1 MAIELQE
8 SFEVAA
14 PVEKVWQFLMTPE
27 NVVDCMPGGSLTEK
41 LNDKSFVGTV
51 TMKIGAI
58 TAKYSGTI
66 TYTTADVATRT
77 VVMLAEAKEKG
88 GGTVTGTITSVLIA
102 QGPNSTLVKCNSSV
116 DLTGKIV
123 QLGRGMIDGV
133 SAQIIGKFV
142 KNVKALLE
150 VPGGEAPAA
159 APTPAEAAGT
169 CCGGQCGGMGGGMKP
184 SEPSSGSTE
193 AQAYTPPQKP
203 KQNPQHEDSIN
214 VLAVLW
220 ATFVAWI
227 KKLFTGKK

>member
-1 MAIELQE
+1 MAIELKE

-14 PVEKVWQFLMTPE
+14 PIEKVWQFLMTPE
-27 NVVDCMPGGSLTEK
+27 NVVDCMPGGALTEK

-51 TMKIGAI
+51 TLKIGAI

-88 GGTVTGTITSVLIA
+88 GGTVTGTITSVLVA
-102 QGPNSTLVKCNSSV
+102 QGANSTLVQCSSCV

-150 VPGGEAPAA
+150 VPGGEPAAA
-159 APTPAEAAGT
+159 APTPAEAEGT
-169 CCGGQCGGMGGGMKP
+169 CCGGQCGGMKP
-184 SEPSSGSTE
+184 SEPSSGISE
-193 AQAYTPPQKP
+193 PKAYTPPPKP
-203 KQNPQHEDSIN
+203 QQQQHEDSIN

-227 KKLFTGKK
+227 KKLFTGGK

>member
-1 MAIELQE
+1 MAIELKE
-8 SFEVAA
+8 TFEVAA
-14 PVEKVWQFLMTPE
+14 PIEKVWEFLMTPE

-41 LNDKSFVGTV
+41 LNDKSFIGTV

-66 TYTTADVATRT
+66 TYTTADVASRT

-88 GGTVTGTITSVLIA
+88 GGTVTGTITSR
-102 QGPNSTLVKCNSSV
+102 LVALDAGRTEVRCESSV
-116 DLTGKIV
+116 DLTGRIV

-150 VPGGEAPAA
+150 VPGAAAAVPAGAETAGAGAAQPQPAA
-159 APTPAEAAGT
+159 QP
-169 CCGGQCGGMGGGMKP
+169 
-184 SEPSSGSTE
+184 
-193 AQAYTPPQKP
+193 QA
-203 KQNPQHEDSIN
+203 HEDSIN

-220 ATFVAWI
+220 AAIVAWF
-227 KKLFTGKK
+227 KKLFSGK